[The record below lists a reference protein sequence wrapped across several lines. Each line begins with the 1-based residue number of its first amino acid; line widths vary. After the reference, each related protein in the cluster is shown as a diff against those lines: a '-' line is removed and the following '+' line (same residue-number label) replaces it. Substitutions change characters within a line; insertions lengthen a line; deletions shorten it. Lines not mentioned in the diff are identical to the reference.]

1 MENLE
6 KIGNLENYSH
16 KQRLSH
22 PIGLITS
29 PDLVLKYYSM
39 HSEGDSL
46 QAEYINQYRELM
58 NNEIQKGKIKPLSGL
73 GFAIL
78 SGDML
83 NVAVWDKENPIVLK
97 NQIYTHSE
105 EGSRDTLNLNTEGA
119 FCAWELGI
127 VNYERN
133 LWMSYLQ
140 SKRKEQDKKK
150 YLDKRIEGLL

>member
-6 KIGNLENYSH
+6 KIGDIENYSH
-16 KQRLSH
+16 KQRIAH

-29 PDLVLKYYSM
+29 PDLILKYYSM
-39 HSEGDSL
+39 YAEGDSL
-46 QAEYINQYRELM
+46 KGEHINQYKELM
-58 NNEIQKGKIKPLSGL
+58 NNEIQRGNIKPLSGL

-83 NVAVWDKENPIVLK
+83 NVAVWDKTNPIVLK
-97 NQIYTHSE
+97 NQIYTHGE
-105 EGSRDTLNLNTEGA
+105 EGERETLNLNTEGA

-133 LWMSYLQ
+133 LWMNYLK
-140 SKRKEQDKKK
+140 SKRKESDKKK
-150 YLDKRIEGLL
+150 YLDSRIEGLL